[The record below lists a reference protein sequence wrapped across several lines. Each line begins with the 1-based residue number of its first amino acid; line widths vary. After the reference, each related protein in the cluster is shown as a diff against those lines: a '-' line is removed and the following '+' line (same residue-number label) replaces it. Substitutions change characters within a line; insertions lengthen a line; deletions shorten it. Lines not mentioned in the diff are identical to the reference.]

1 MKDNLE
7 LKDRATRD
15 YYNGKENLELAY
27 KIYNS
32 AVDFLKENNNTV
44 VKKFMKN
51 LKEELNDKLY
61 AYYVSILMCKGM
73 RKDPLSQMLYNEQ
86 INQINV
92 NLLILLYLNGVHV
105 YVKMPNNQK
114 CELDADVTIDPEFYI
129 DSVTIKLSK

>member
-61 AYYVSILMCKGM
+61 A
-73 RKDPLSQMLYNEQ
+73 
-86 INQINV
+86 
-92 NLLILLYLNGVHV
+92 
-105 YVKMPNNQK
+105 
-114 CELDADVTIDPEFYI
+114 
-129 DSVTIKLSK
+129 